1 MDSIWL
7 QTAQLPPFPPLRSDL
22 KTDVLIIGGGMAGLL
37 CAYKLSQAGVDCALV
52 EANRIGS
59 GVTRNTTAKITAQH
73 GLIYASL
80 LQRLGSQRAKL
91 YLSANQAALAE
102 YRALCRDID
111 CDFEERD
118 AFVYSV
124 DSGKRLEQELAA
136 LDRLGFAAEFVESL
150 PLPFPTAGAVKF
162 PRQAQFHPLKFMAAI
177 AKGLRIFE
185 HTKVLELG
193 PGWASTSGGK
203 ISADRIIAATHFP
216 LLNKH
221 GCYFLKLY
229 QHRSY
234 VLALK
239 DAPDVHGMYLDED
252 QTGLSFRNCGE
263 HLLIGG
269 GSHRTGKRGGGW
281 SELERFTRR
290 HYTGGDRKSVV

>member
-124 DSGKRLEQELAA
+124 DSGKRLEQE
-136 LDRLGFAAEFVESL
+136 
-150 PLPFPTAGAVKF
+150 
-162 PRQAQFHPLKFMAAI
+162 
-177 AKGLRIFE
+177 
-185 HTKVLELG
+185 
-193 PGWASTSGGK
+193 
-203 ISADRIIAATHFP
+203 
-216 LLNKH
+216 
-221 GCYFLKLY
+221 
-229 QHRSY
+229 
-234 VLALK
+234 
-239 DAPDVHGMYLDED
+239 
-252 QTGLSFRNCGE
+252 
-263 HLLIGG
+263 IGRA
-269 GSHRTGKRGGGW
+269 H
-281 SELERFTRR
+281 
-290 HYTGGDRKSVV
+290 V